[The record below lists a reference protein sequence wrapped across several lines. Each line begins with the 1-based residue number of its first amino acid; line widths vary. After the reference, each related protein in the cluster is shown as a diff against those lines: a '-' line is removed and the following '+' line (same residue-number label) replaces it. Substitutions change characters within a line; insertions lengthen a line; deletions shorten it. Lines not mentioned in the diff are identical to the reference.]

1 MSNIADLRQSYT
13 KGGFVEADALPDA
26 FDQFQQWFDQAIA
39 AECYE
44 PNAMTL
50 ATATED
56 GKPSARIVLLKGFDT
71 SGFVFYTNY
80 NSQKSQELEANPQVA
95 LLFFWDDLERQVR
108 IDGVAQKTDSQESDE
123 YFQSRPLGSR
133 IGAWVSEQSTVIK
146 SREVLEM
153 HQADFEQRFEEGNV
167 PRPPHWGGWRI
178 VPQSIEF
185 WQGRPNRLHDRLRY
199 TRTDGGAWHIERI
212 SP

>member
-1 MSNIADLRQSYT
+1 MRLSPVSVSYT
-13 KGGFVEADALPDA
+13 HLDVYKR
-26 FDQFQQWFDQAIA
+26 Q

-133 IGAWVSEQSTVIK
+133 IGACLLYT
-146 SREVLEM
+146 SRCV
-153 HQADFEQRFEEGNV
+153 
-167 PRPPHWGGWRI
+167 
-178 VPQSIEF
+178 
-185 WQGRPNRLHDRLRY
+185 
-199 TRTDGGAWHIERI
+199 
-212 SP
+212 